1 MQPSGLAS
9 HHLDSGFSDD
19 EHGSSTSRTETL
31 TSSDQHSSANII
43 DQSDQN
49 DYIVAIAS
57 NDDFGEY
64 VEISLNSKM
73 APPLPKR
80 RHTEDENPSKPP
92 TEVHQLAPQGI
103 EQRIVDIS
111 LESEKA
117 PPLPKKRYT
126 EDENPSKPP
135 TEVHQ
140 LAPQGIEQRIVDIL
154 LDSEKAPPLPK
165 RGCIEDENPSKP
177 PTEVHQLAP
186 QGIIQRTV
194 DISLES
200 EKALPLPKRGR
211 IEDENPSKPPT
222 ELHQLAPQGIEQ
234 RIVDISLESAKAL
247 PLPKR
252 GCIEDENPSKPP
264 TERPQLD
271 SQGIEQPEKNTL
283 EKSDCDKTVDRHERS
298 VDKPTKA
305 TERDNFGCDII
316 ACMSYTQL
324 SELLK
329 TCTLDR
335 FADTC
340 VEQSIDGEIFM
351 ELTDDMLKDEPF
363 QLKQFEILKVNKIK
377 KGWKPK
383 K

>member
-1 MQPSGLAS
+1 MILKTTNLMLTLNINHRLTKHHNSFVSRFTAMQPSRLAS
-9 HHLDSGFSDD
+9 HPLDSGFSDD
-19 EHGSSTSRTETL
+19 EHVSSTSRTESL
-31 TSSDQHSSANII
+31 TRSDQHSSANII

-64 VEISLNSKM
+64 VEISLNSEM

-80 RHTEDENPSKPP
+80 WYTEDDNPSKPP
-92 TEVHQLAPQGI
+92 TERPQLDSQGI
-103 EQRIVDIS
+103 EQRTVDIS
-111 LESEKA
+111 LENEKA
-117 PPLPKKRYT
+117 L
-126 EDENPSKPP
+126 
-135 TEVHQ
+135 
-140 LAPQGIEQRIVDIL
+140 
-154 LDSEKAPPLPK
+154 PLPK

-177 PTEVHQLAP
+177 PTERPQLDS
-186 QGIIQRTV
+186 QGIEQRTV

-234 RIVDISLESAKAL
+234 RIVDISLESEKAP

-377 KGWKPK
+377 QGWKPK

>member
-1 MQPSGLAS
+1 MILKTTNLMLTLNIKHRLTKHHNSFVSRFTAMQPSGLAS
-9 HHLDSGFSDD
+9 HPLDSGFSDD
-19 EHGSSTSRTETL
+19 EHVSSTSRTESL
-31 TSSDQHSSANII
+31 TRSDQHSSANII

-57 NDDFGEY
+57 NADFGEY
-64 VEISLNSKM
+64 VEISLNSEM

-80 RHTEDENPSKPP
+80 WYTEDDNPSKPP
-92 TEVHQLAPQGI
+92 TERPQLDSQGI
-103 EQRIVDIS
+103 E
-111 LESEKA
+111 
-117 PPLPKKRYT
+117 
-126 EDENPSKPP
+126 
-135 TEVHQ
+135 
-140 LAPQGIEQRIVDIL
+140 
-154 LDSEKAPPLPK
+154 
-165 RGCIEDENPSKP
+165 
-177 PTEVHQLAP
+177 
-186 QGIIQRTV
+186 QRTV
-194 DISLES
+194 DISLEN
-200 EKALPLPKRGR
+200 EKALPLPKRGC

-234 RIVDISLESAKAL
+234 RIVDISLESEKAP

-264 TERPQLD
+264 TERSQLD